1 LYLIALE
8 MFLNDLALH
17 ETGWPTETGWPAETD
32 WPVVQKLR
40 KCNNNGMD
48 SGIPTLM
55 RDSEKQNA
63 YLRELELLFDITR
76 SLDKYVELR
85 SALGPVLSILE
96 LRASLKHGMITL
108 LNRANGLLKIEEAYG
123 LTAEE
128 KERGVYRLGE
138 GLVGR
143 VFETG
148 IALSVSDLSKE
159 ERFLNRAKNRARED
173 MAGVSYYCVPIRA
186 SGGVIGTLSAERRL
200 GVNREHGVGTEKP
213 AEKLMESDLALLEK
227 VASII
232 SDSAKLRERIMEE
245 RYKSLHQFSG
255 AAGAKGTVKDRE
267 TGEEPACSRLG
278 RIDANNAMIGTSSA
292 IRDMYALA
300 AQVAPTD
307 ANVLITG
314 ESGTGKELA
323 AAEIV
328 RLSKRGGRPFLKINC
343 AALPESIIES
353 ELFGHEKGAFTGA
366 INRRKG
372 RFEMADTG
380 TIFLDE
386 IGELS
391 PQIQGK
397 LLRVLQ
403 ERDFER
409 VGGAQTIKVDVRV
422 IAASNRNLEEAVK
435 TGLFREDLFYRLNVF
450 MLHIPP
456 LRQRKSDI
464 MLLADHFTEKY
475 AEKNGKLIKRI
486 SSLAIDLLTKYHWPG
501 NVREL
506 ENCIE
511 RAVILSNDMVIHS
524 YNLPPSLQSA
534 NSTNTELTSTLD
546 AALSRLEKEMIT
558 EALKNSDGNMSAAAR
573 ILGIT
578 ERQMGLR
585 IHNYGINRRVF
596 RKEPAAT

>member
-1 LYLIALE
+1 MKGL
-8 MFLNDLALH
+8 
-17 ETGWPTETGWPAETD
+17 GK
-32 WPVVQKLR
+32 KLQ
-40 KCNNNGMD
+40 KCNNSSMKPNFPVFMAE
-48 SGIPTLM
+48 T
-55 RDSEKQNA
+55 EKQDSDM
-63 YLRELELLFDITR
+63 RELELLFDIART
-76 SLDKYVELR
+76 LDKYVELR

-96 LRASLKHGMITL
+96 VRASLKYGMITL
-108 LNRANGLLKIEEAYG
+108 LNRGSGMLKIEEAYG

-148 IALSVSDLSKE
+148 MAISVIDLSKE
-159 ERFLNRAKNRARED
+159 ERFLNRAKNRKRED
-173 MAGVSYYCVPIRA
+173 MAGMSYYCVPIRA
-186 SGGVIGTLSAERRL
+186 SGGVIGTLSAERRIS
-200 GVNREHGVGTEKP
+200 VNNEP
-213 AEKLMESDLALLEK
+213 NPDAEKIMLHDKNLLEK
-227 VASII
+227 IAAII
-232 SDSAKLRERIMEE
+232 ADSAKLRERIIEE
-245 RYKSLHQFSG
+245 QYRGSIGGVPIDTKKYG
-255 AAGAKGTVKDRE
+255 KDISC
-267 TGEEPACSRLG
+267 ANLG
-278 RIDANNAMIGTSSA
+278 RIDENSAMIGTSSA
-292 IRDMYALA
+292 MRDLYALVT
-300 AQVAPTD
+300 QVAPTD

-314 ESGTGKELA
+314 ESGTGKELV
-323 AAEIV
+323 AAEIF
-328 RLSKRGGRPFLKINC
+328 RLSKRGSRPFLKVNC
-343 AALPESIIES
+343 AALPESVIES

-366 INRRKG
+366 ISQRKG

-386 IGELS
+386 IGEL
-391 PQIQGK
+391 PPRIQVK

-409 VGGAQTIKVDVRV
+409 VGGAQTIKIDVRI
-422 IAASNRNLEEAVK
+422 IAASNRNLEEEVK
-435 TGLFREDLFYRLNVF
+435 AGRFREDLFYRLNVF
-450 MLHIPP
+450 MLQTPP

-464 MLLADHFTEKY
+464 MLLADYFIEKY

-486 SSLAIDLLTKYHWPG
+486 SSLAIDLLTNYHWPG

-511 RAVILSNDMVIHS
+511 RAVILSKDMVIHS

-534 NSTNTELTSTLD
+534 ASTNTELTTTLD

-558 EALKNSDGNMSAAAR
+558 ESLKNTEGNMSAAAR

-585 IHNYGINRRVF
+585 IHHYGINWRVF
-596 RKEPAAT
+596 RKESRGKV